1 VANRVT
7 EQTPTANPERRG
19 PHSLIALARRFLAE
33 SLFKNSAFLVVN
45 LGVGALCGYGSLALL
60 THVFSVQDVGI
71 SATAVSAMSLITT
84 ITQFGITYSLPRYLP
99 TAKNR
104 AAMINTLTTAVM
116 LATLLCAAAFLA
128 LPYAG
133 KFLVLGGWLFGIAFV
148 VITCFQAG
156 SVVLSTVLV
165 ADRSSDKVATFG
177 TVANLVRLASPPAFS
192 LIGSLGS
199 FVARVAADVVSF
211 VLYAGVLVRRG
222 HRFRPAFSIDVTREI
237 GRFSAG
243 MYLAN
248 LVGGLPQLLL
258 PLIALSRVGAQQ
270 AAYWSIATSISAMLF
285 SLPSTVAQA
294 LLPEVSFRP
303 AERRALLRRAALLT
317 VAIVTPALLVA
328 FAAVPLVLATFG
340 HGYTAGTLGAV
351 RWLIGAGFITILN
364 AMTGAILF
372 IAKKSTM
379 ITIVN
384 AVNAVVVIGIVAAW
398 ATSATDIGI
407 AWAVGDVVNTVL
419 FGAFAVLALRE
430 VGWRWDK
437 LGEGR
442 VAGAAAASE
451 QAPGT
456 EELVTT
462 VTGQQAAVDMY
473 RPRPASLTTSMELF
487 SIAALQ
493 AAEEQRGLYTVNPT
507 VPVPRLR
514 DTLTFDR
521 LVDRQRRGLDALISL
536 ADQQRQAARRD
547 ADEQDQPDGGSRPA
561 WGDVASAWDGEPPAE
576 DGGPRA
582 EDGESPRPEEPEE
595 GE

>member
-1 VANRVT
+1 MANPVT

-19 PHSLIALARRFLAE
+19 PHFLIVLARRFLAE
-33 SLFKNSAFLVVN
+33 SLFKNSAFLVIN
-45 LGVGALCGYGSLALL
+45 LGVSALCGYGSLALL

-104 AAMINTLTTAVM
+104 VAMINTLMTAVM

-177 TVANLVRLASPPAFS
+177 TVANLVRLASPPVFS
-192 LIGSLGS
+192 LVGSFGS

-211 VLYAGVLVRRG
+211 VLYAGVLVRGG
-222 HRFRPAFSIDVTREI
+222 HRFRPAFSTDVTREI

-270 AAYWSIATSISAMLF
+270 AAYWSIATSIAAMLF

-303 AERRALLRRAALLT
+303 AERQALLRRAALLT
-317 VAIVTPALLVA
+317 VAIVAPALVVA

-340 HGYTAGTLGAV
+340 HGYTAGTLVAV

-364 AMTGAILF
+364 AVTGAILF

-379 ITIVN
+379 ITTVN

-407 AWAVGDVVNTVL
+407 AWAVGDVANTVL
-419 FGAFAVLALRE
+419 FGSFAVLALRE

-442 VAGAAAASE
+442 VAGAAAAPE

-456 EELVTT
+456 EERPADVATT

-493 AAEEQRGLYTVNPT
+493 AAEKQRGEHTVNPT
-507 VPVPRLR
+507 VPVPRVR
-514 DTLTFDR
+514 DTLAFDR
-521 LVDRQRRGLDALISL
+521 LVDRQRRGLDALMFL
-536 ADQQRQAARRD
+536 ADQQQAARLD
-547 ADEQDQPDGGSRPA
+547 TGEQDQPDGGGRPP
-561 WGDVASAWDGEPPAE
+561 WDDVVSEWDGEPPAE
-576 DGGPRA
+576 DAG
-582 EDGESPRPEEPEE
+582 SPPPEEPDE